1 MDNFYIFILAF
12 ILKVV
17 SRTQIR
23 IVGPLGAVE
32 GDSRAEVDQQRE
44 ETKAEELTEA
54 VLQVEL
60 GAVEGDK
67 FRKVRYY

>member
-1 MDNFYIFILAF
+1 M
-12 ILKVV
+12 LKVV
-17 SRTQIR
+17 SRIQIR

-32 GDSRAEVDQQRE
+32 GDSRAEAGQQRE
-44 ETKAEELTEA
+44 ETKAEELIEE
-54 VLQVEL
+54 VLLVEL